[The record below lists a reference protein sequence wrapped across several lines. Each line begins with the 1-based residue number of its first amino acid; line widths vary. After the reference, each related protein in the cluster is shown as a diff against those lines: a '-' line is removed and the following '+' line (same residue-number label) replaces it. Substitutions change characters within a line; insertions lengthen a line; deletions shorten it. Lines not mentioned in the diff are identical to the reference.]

1 MSRCAVAISRL
12 HFHSPQQHNPLRLCD
27 HPPTTVTTHHH
38 PSSLLTITTHHHQ
51 LDHHPPSPTTVT
63 IHHHPPSLLTITT
76 HHHCSPP
83 PSDTQSRLFL
93 LQGDGFR
100 HQALVNQT
108 ANQTAN
114 QHSPPQ
120 APLPITVILFIQLAE
135 EPLQHLLLQ
144 SLAMLPTQGV
154 TIVSATRFPPSLLE
168 THNEHVGEGVEGGGH
183 AVSLRSS
190 VMDVSTTWSPHL
202 PLYVYQA
209 SPITS

>member
-1 MSRCAVAISRL
+1 MLFPVFTFTLLNNTILFVFATTHQPPS
-12 HFHSPQQHNPLRLCD
+12 
-27 HPPTTVTTHHH
+27 PPTITHHH
-38 PSSLLTITTHHHQ
+38 YSPSLLTTTNLTTTHHHQ
-51 LDHHPPSPTTVT
+51 PPSPST
-63 IHHHPPSLLTITT
+63 ITHHHYSPSLLTITT

-154 TIVSATRFPPSLLE
+154 TIVSTTRFPPSLLQ
-168 THNEHVGEGVEGGGH
+168 THNEHVREGVEGGGH